1 MNRARLAL
9 LLGFVAPLAGCPAT
23 PSDPPPPPSK
33 AEIAV
38 APPRALGAL
47 AAGTDAAP
55 KPDASPVLGDDDG
68 SPAPAVPGLP
78 PAAPPAATPDAGA
91 APPAPTPATPDAG
104 MAL

>member
-1 MNRARLAL
+1 VSRAHVAL
-9 LLGFVAPLAGCPAT
+9 LFGLAAPLAGCPAPQT
-23 PSDPPPPPSK
+23 DPPPPPRK

-68 SPAPAVPGLP
+68 SLAPPGLPAPAP
-78 PAAPPAATPDAGA
+78 PATTPDAGA